1 MNRYEYYHFLSAKE
15 DVENGINKLVNGE
28 NLAPVETEATID
40 VFSMVIDFIA
50 NEGILEG
57 ADDLKDRIKYIFES
71 KYIRDMR

>member
-50 NEGILEG
+50 NEGILAN
-57 ADDLKDRIKYIFES
+57 ADELKDKIKYIFES
-71 KYIRDMR
+71 KYIRLEE